1 MFRLPLELHLVVFS
15 YLNFKQLLRA
25 RAVCRQWRQV
35 ILDSS
40 LWPVSVALRSSRSS
54 AKWDIDWPDWIV
66 KEKEQFRL
74 HPETTGQVLLSFSK
88 GCTKSLSVINRMNT
102 PEDICDLLPN
112 FLSLEKLRLQMV
124 SISSRELTSILQ
136 RLPQITTFIMFIEK
150 FRGTPMAR
158 LKTIQLNLRRLSI
171 HNHPATLNN
180 TVANI
185 VQHSPNLVSL
195 VVRGTV
201 AKKEL
206 TMKLGDGI
214 QCLALTINGELPP
227 ISARGL
233 KCLMLLISGRLK
245 HKPFEQRPGNLS
257 YLTHLQI
264 YESTAK
270 EQVSIMEA
278 YDIGENLEFLRV
290 TSEPNYDVFL
300 RTPKL
305 KEIRMSDL
313 VPLPLD
319 CCPILQ
325 MVGYGSN
332 YEYVDENEREETKLY
347 LESRGI
353 TVLRNN
359 YYPDFVEVPSTYDAV
374 DDLSVCY
381 VCGENHT

>member
-1 MFRLPLELHLVVFS
+1 
-15 YLNFKQLLRA
+15 
-25 RAVCRQWRQV
+25 
-35 ILDSS
+35 
-40 LWPVSVALRSSRSS
+40 
-54 AKWDIDWPDWIV
+54 
-66 KEKEQFRL
+66 
-74 HPETTGQVLLSFSK
+74 
-88 GCTKSLSVINRMNT
+88 
-102 PEDICDLLPN
+102 
-112 FLSLEKLRLQMV
+112 
-124 SISSRELTSILQ
+124 
-136 RLPQITTFIMFIEK
+136 
-150 FRGTPMAR
+150 
-158 LKTIQLNLRRLSI
+158 
-171 HNHPATLNN
+171 
-180 TVANI
+180 
-185 VQHSPNLVSL
+185 
-195 VVRGTV
+195 
-201 AKKEL
+201 
-206 TMKLGDGI
+206 
-214 QCLALTINGELPP
+214 
-227 ISARGL
+227 
-233 KCLMLLISGRLK
+233 MLLISGRLK